1 MMSGNRIPYKNP
13 EGYADP
19 TAHAAMSTV
28 QKEQDAADLRVQN
41 FIRAVKT
48 IIDQSGYD
56 LLARIEIRDRATG
69 RDYR

>member
-1 MMSGNRIPYKNP
+1 MSKIPYHNP

-19 TAHAAMSTV
+19 TAYEALTV
-28 QKEQDAADLRVQN
+28 VQAETDESDLRCQRL
-41 FIRAVKT
+41 IKTLKT
-48 IIDQSGYD
+48 IIDLAGYD